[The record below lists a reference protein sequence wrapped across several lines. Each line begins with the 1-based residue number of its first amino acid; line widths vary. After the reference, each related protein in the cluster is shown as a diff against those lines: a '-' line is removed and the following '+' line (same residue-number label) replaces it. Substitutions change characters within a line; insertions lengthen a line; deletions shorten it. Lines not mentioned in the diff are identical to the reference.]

1 MNQLELLKVSS
12 REIVHTSY
20 NSSFLLLT
28 APLQYNTIPFP
39 SFFPIMLQSELHSIL
54 EAKHSPSNQPL
65 FIIVHEENGL
75 LAQLQIRIT
84 DGTQHWSGHIV
95 ADDIQ
100 ASNDEMRTQKFT
112 LTRSALKP
120 PTNELALH
128 CDLQPSSNSLKI
140 LVKQRVQNS
149 NVQKQISSLL
159 IPRTSDEISLFR
171 ILSAS
176 NVQLNRN
183 VAQLQ
188 DHNLKLEYSLRENSG
203 HRRGSSSK
211 STADS

>member
-1 MNQLELLKVSS
+1 
-12 REIVHTSY
+12 
-20 NSSFLLLT
+20 
-28 APLQYNTIPFP
+28 
-39 SFFPIMLQSELHSIL
+39 MLQSELHSSSIL
-54 EAKHSPSNQPL
+54 EAKLSPSNQPL

-100 ASNDEMRTQKFT
+100 ASNDEMRTQKFA
-112 LTRSALKP
+112 LTRTALKA

-188 DHNLKLEYSLRENSG
+188 DHNLKLESSLRETRVTAEALQNQLQTRENELYNNFKYVLQAKKEEIRKLKLRPSNVGSG
-203 HRRGSSSK
+203 GK
-211 STADS
+211 WEWDW

>member
-1 MNQLELLKVSS
+1 
-12 REIVHTSY
+12 
-20 NSSFLLLT
+20 
-28 APLQYNTIPFP
+28 
-39 SFFPIMLQSELHSIL
+39 MLQSELRSSSIL
-54 EAKHSPSNQPL
+54 EAKLSPSNQPL
-65 FIIVHEENGL
+65 FIVVHEENG

-100 ASNDEMRTQKFT
+100 ASNDEMRTQKFA
-112 LTRSALKP
+112 LTRTALKA

-203 HRRGSSSK
+203 HRGSSSK

>member
-1 MNQLELLKVSS
+1 M
-12 REIVHTSY
+12 
-20 NSSFLLLT
+20 
-28 APLQYNTIPFP
+28 
-39 SFFPIMLQSELHSIL
+39 
-54 EAKHSPSNQPL
+54 
-65 FIIVHEENGL
+65 
-75 LAQLQIRIT
+75 QISIT

-100 ASNDEMRTQKFT
+100 ASNDEMRTQKFA
-112 LTRSALKP
+112 LTRTALKA

-188 DHNLKLEYSLRENSG
+188 DHNLKLEYSLEALQNQLQTRENELYNNFKYVLQAKKEEIRKLKLRPSNVGSG
-203 HRRGSSSK
+203 GEWEW
-211 STADS
+211 DW

>member
-1 MNQLELLKVSS
+1 
-12 REIVHTSY
+12 
-20 NSSFLLLT
+20 
-28 APLQYNTIPFP
+28 
-39 SFFPIMLQSELHSIL
+39 MLQSELRSSSIL
-54 EAKHSPSNQPL
+54 EAKLSPSNQPL
-65 FIIVHEENGL
+65 FIVVHEENG

-100 ASNDEMRTQKFT
+100 ASYDEMRTQKFALT
-112 LTRSALKP
+112 LSALKA

-188 DHNLKLEYSLRENSG
+188 DHNLKLESSLRETRVTAEALQNQLQTLRMNFTIISSMFSRP
-203 HRRGSSSK
+203 RRRKLES
-211 STADS
+211 